1 MELHLL
7 CLIVKLL
14 IGAEKSP
21 KTISLQLRQT
31 NENISYKTEKAGIN
45 VAFIFLNRVQV
56 QGQLHHTT
64 LVYPTLS
71 TRKGENKNKTVT
83 HLGNHFVFTTIKTMV
98 LFAVQ
103 LPMTAQYRWSC
114 LRKQWHWSKWKSTS
128 IKWQWKWNQQQQW
141 SFSKNFIRSK
151 TLNLSDVALAVEDWQ
166 WTACRP
172 FLQSLYFSL
181 LLFIIVYI
189 PHRL

>member
-1 MELHLL
+1 
-7 CLIVKLL
+7 
-14 IGAEKSP
+14 
-21 KTISLQLRQT
+21 
-31 NENISYKTEKAGIN
+31 
-45 VAFIFLNRVQV
+45 
-56 QGQLHHTT
+56 
-64 LVYPTLS
+64 
-71 TRKGENKNKTVT
+71 
-83 HLGNHFVFTTIKTMV
+83 MV

-128 IKWQWKWNQQQQW
+128 KKWQWKWNQQQQW
-141 SFSKNFIRSK
+141 SFSKFLIRSK

-181 LLFIIVYI
+181 LSIIVYYSLYSTQVLAYI
-189 PHRL
+189 PQANIVDAALHSHFGWFVIHYWRHKHFYNGHVARWRDSLVEVELFQS

>member
-45 VAFIFLNRVQV
+45 VAFIFFNRLQV

-64 LVYPTLS
+64 PVYPTLS
-71 TRKGENKNKTVT
+71 TRKGENKNI
-83 HLGNHFVFTTIKTMV
+83 GNHFVFTTIKTMV

-103 LPMTAQYRWSC
+103 CQLNIGDLVSENNDIGQNE
-114 LRKQWHWSKWKSTS
+114 
-128 IKWQWKWNQQQQW
+128 NQH
-141 SFSKNFIRSK
+141 
-151 TLNLSDVALAVEDWQ
+151 
-166 WTACRP
+166 P
-172 FLQSLYFSL
+172 
-181 LLFIIVYI
+181 
-189 PHRL
+189 